1 MPTAIELE
9 PGGPHQLTLPRAEP
23 ALLRPT
29 DCIIGVGLGVVL
41 TLCVSV
47 V

>member
-1 MPTAIELE
+1 MLTAIELE
-9 PGGPHQLTLPRAEP
+9 PGGSHQLPLPRAEP

-29 DCIIGVGLGVVL
+29 DCITGVGLGAAL
-41 TLCVSV
+41 TLCDSV